1 MSIPFYSARTMI
13 ENKLAPYL
21 VANIPGVTVHKGV
34 TPEVK
39 VLPMITVYGESAR
52 PAAALGSHPYG
63 NYEVT
68 ISVRVISSADDETLD
83 THRERVQD
91 VINAMSDIDAIKAL
105 WTYSTDGILYDLF
118 ITGGDQEGE
127 HQRKYGNLIEF
138 TAFVSAP
145 PAP

>member
-1 MSIPFYSARTMI
+1 MSIPFYSARTMV

-21 VANIPGVTVHKGV
+21 TATVPGVTVHKGV
-34 TPEVK
+34 TPEIK
-39 VLPMITVYGESAR
+39 VLPMVTIYAESAS
-52 PAAALGSHPYG
+52 PASALGSHPYG

-83 THRERVQD
+83 THRTRVQE
-91 VINAMSDIDAIKAL
+91 VINALADITAIKAL

-127 HQRKYGNLIEF
+127 HQRKYGNMIEF
-138 TAFVSAP
+138 TAFVAAP

>member
-91 VINAMSDIDAIKAL
+91 VINVMSDIDAIKAL

>member
-1 MSIPFYSARTMI
+1 MSIPFYSARTMV

-21 VANIPGVTVHKGV
+21 TTNVPGVTVHKGV
-34 TPEVK
+34 TPEIK
-39 VLPMITVYGESAR
+39 VLPMVTVYAESAR
-52 PAAALGSHPYG
+52 PVAALGSHPYG

-91 VINAMSDIDAIKAL
+91 VINALSDIDGLQAL

-127 HQRKYGNLIEF
+127 HQRKYGNMIEF

>member
-1 MSIPFYSARTMI
+1 MSIPFYSARTMV

-21 VANIPGVTVHKGV
+21 TATVPGVTVHKGV
-34 TPEVK
+34 TPEIK
-39 VLPMITVYGESAR
+39 VLPMVTIYAESAS
-52 PAAALGSHPYG
+52 PASALGSRPLG

-83 THRERVQD
+83 THRTRVQE
-91 VINAMSDIDAIKAL
+91 VINALANIDAIKAL

-127 HQRKYGNLIEF
+127 HQRKYGNMIEF
-138 TAFVSAP
+138 TAFVAAP

>member
-1 MSIPFYSARTMI
+1 MI

-39 VLPMITVYGESAR
+39 VLPMVTIYGESAR

-91 VINAMSDIDAIKAL
+91 VINAMSDTAAIKAL

-138 TAFVSAP
+138 TAFVAAP

>member
-1 MSIPFYSARTMI
+1 MSAPFYSARTI
-13 ENKLAPYL
+13 VKNKLAPYL
-21 VANIPGVTVHKGV
+21 TTNVPGVTVHKGV
-34 TPEVK
+34 TPEIK
-39 VLPMITVYGESAR
+39 VLPMVTLYAESAS
-52 PAAALGSHPYG
+52 PVAALGTYPLG

-83 THRERVQD
+83 THRQRVQE
-91 VINAMSDIDAIKAL
+91 VINALADITAIKAL
-105 WTYSTDGILYDLF
+105 WDYPTDGILYDLF

-127 HQRKYGNLIEF
+127 HQRKYGNMIEF

>member
-1 MSIPFYSARTMI
+1 MSIPFYSARTMV

-21 VANIPGVTVHKGV
+21 TATVPGVTVHKGV
-34 TPEVK
+34 TPEIK
-39 VLPMITVYGESAR
+39 VLPMVTIYAESAR
-52 PAAALGSHPYG
+52 PASALGSRPYG

-83 THRERVQD
+83 THRTRVQE
-91 VINAMSDIDAIKAL
+91 VINALADITAIKAL

-127 HQRKYGNLIEF
+127 HQRKYGNMIEF
-138 TAFVSAP
+138 TAFVAAP

>member
-1 MSIPFYSARTMI
+1 MV

-21 VANIPGVTVHKGV
+21 TATVPGVTVHKGV
-34 TPEVK
+34 TPEIK
-39 VLPMITVYGESAR
+39 VLPMVTIYAQSAS
-52 PAAALGSHPYG
+52 PASALGSHPYG

-83 THRERVQD
+83 THRTRVQE
-91 VINAMSDIDAIKAL
+91 VIKAL

-127 HQRKYGNLIEF
+127 LQRKYGNMIEF
-138 TAFVSAP
+138 TAFVAAP

>member
-39 VLPMITVYGESAR
+39 VLPMVTIYGESAR

-91 VINAMSDIDAIKAL
+91 VINAMSDTAAIKAL

-138 TAFVSAP
+138 TAFVAAP